1 MVTSASKHEEKHFG
15 SKFVF
20 FWRANFIETHFQPDE
35 LCWRLSTQEKLHL
48 STLERLLIF
57 ECTFPFFQN
66 LKLDTSELIQ
76 IIKKNIRKNRAAK
89 CKTGNKTR
97 VSQRHS
103 CRRVASK
110 GAFANDAGLL
120 RETLNATFPWMERIK
135 VTNLGNVNTKF
146 LPDDLKEYL

>member
-1 MVTSASKHEEKHFG
+1 MHF
-15 SKFVF
+15 SF
-20 FWRANFIETHFQPDE
+20 FPEFKTRHIRTDSN
-35 LCWRLSTQEKLHL
+35 
-48 STLERLLIF
+48 
-57 ECTFPFFQN
+57 N
-66 LKLDTSELIQ
+66 
-76 IIKKNIRKNRAAK
+76 KKNNRKNRAAK

-146 LPDDLKEYL
+146 LPDDLKEYLKNCNPEIFV